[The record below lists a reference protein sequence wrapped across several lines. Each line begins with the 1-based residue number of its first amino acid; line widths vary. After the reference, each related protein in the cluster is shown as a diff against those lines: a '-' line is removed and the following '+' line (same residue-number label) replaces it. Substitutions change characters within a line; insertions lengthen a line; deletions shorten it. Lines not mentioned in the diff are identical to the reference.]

1 MSNNYR
7 KYLEEVKKE
16 FPNSNEFRRYIENIN
31 NFKPLPFWEELL
43 VSKELLP
50 DYYAIK
56 RKYLHDNNESLK
68 GMLPRKLI
76 HPILLGLMKMDRVLF
91 NKQTLKVLINGEEAS
106 KEEWH
111 QKMNNIKTIGDGK
124 EKPVIYAIT
133 HMGMY
138 DYQVVS
144 EVIKKHQV
152 PFAGDPETLYRS
164 GDGALLAANGL
175 IYCDTEDEV
184 DRKIAASTSVE
195 LLNKGHNLLIYP
207 EGVWNISPNLLMLPL
222 FPGIIKMAQ
231 ETGCDIV
238 PIAIEQYDKDFI
250 VNVGENFKV
259 EKIDNEE
266 YKQEYIEK
274 KKNELRDTMATL
286 KWQIFE
292 KLPTEERKNLG
303 NYAKKHREF
312 VDTRLNE
319 WFNKEENK
327 PYYNE
332 DLVKHRTFRIKN
344 IVLKEDVFKYLD
356 KIKLNKNNAF
366 MFRKDTTYPV
376 DTNEYFDEEM
386 KMKGR

>member
-16 FPNSNEFRRYIENIN
+16 FPDSNEFRRYIEESNT
-31 NFKPLPFWEELL
+31 FRPLPFWEELL

-56 RKYLHDNNESLK
+56 RKYLHDNNNSLK

-91 NKQTLKVLINGEEAS
+91 NKQTLKVLINGLEANK
-106 KEEWH
+106 KEWQE
-111 QKMNNIKTIGDGK
+111 KMNNISTIESKK

-144 EVIKKHQV
+144 EVIKKHQI

-175 IYCDTEDEV
+175 IYCDTEDPV
-184 DRKIAASTSVE
+184 DRKIAATTSIE
-195 LLNKGHNLLIYP
+195 LLNSGHNLLIYP
-207 EGVWNISPNLLMLPL
+207 EGVWNISPNLLTLPL
-222 FPGIIKMAQ
+222 FPGIIKMAK

-250 VNVGENFKV
+250 VNVGDNFKV
-259 EKIDNEE
+259 GKEDNIE
-266 YKQEYIEK
+266 EK
-274 KKNELRDTMATL
+274 KQELRDKMATL

-292 KLPTEERKNLG
+292 KLPVQERKNLG
-303 NYAKKHREF
+303 DYAKRHKEF
-312 VDTRLNE
+312 VDTRLYE
-319 WFNKEENK
+319 WFNKKENK
-327 PYYNE
+327 PYYSE
-332 DLVKHRTFRIKN
+332 ELVKHRTYRIKN
-344 IVLKEDVFKYLD
+344 IALKEDVFKYLD
-356 KIKLNKNNAF
+356 KIKLNRNNAF
-366 MFRKDTTYPV
+366 MFRKDTIYPV
-376 DTNEYFDEEM
+376 DIEEIRTRG
-386 KMKGR
+386 K